1 MSNYLFDSQSN
12 HGGVQKNEENE
23 DEVRM
28 LWNMSKFL
36 ATPSLEES
44 FNMMVGGYIN
54 ALYQHLQK
62 QETGSVESSEETM
75 KFVDNLIKDE
85 FAPSLMK

>member
-1 MSNYLFDSQSN
+1 MCLSTSQSN
-12 HGGVQKNEENE
+12 HGGVQQNEEGE

-54 ALYQHLQK
+54 ALFQHLQT
-62 QETGSVESSEETM
+62 QEVGAVGNAEETM
-75 KFVDNLIKDE
+75 KFVDSLIKDE
-85 FAPSLMK
+85 FAQSLMK

>member
-1 MSNYLFDSQSN
+1 MAVCYQSN
-12 HGGVQKNEENE
+12 HGGVQENEDGE

-54 ALYQHLQK
+54 ALYQHLQA
-62 QETGSVESSEETM
+62 QEAGAIENGEDTM
-75 KFVDNLIKDE
+75 KFVDKLIKDE
-85 FAPSLMK
+85 FAQSLMK